1 MGRNARLDPSWLRG
15 NFGLFCD
22 DSAPAPTEQL
32 TRAQRASTIVQSQA
46 GVNMAA
52 SDPYK
57 EISTIV
63 KIAFVVALILGSYN
77 LWSFFNSS
85 RYQALC
91 GASFWEL
98 NRSELESCLDQKKEL
113 DK

>member
-1 MGRNARLDPSWLRG
+1 MANTNTST
-15 NFGLFCD
+15 
-22 DSAPAPTEQL
+22 APPV
-32 TRAQRASTIVQSQA
+32 S
-46 GVNMAA
+46 
-52 SDPYK
+52 
-57 EISTIV
+57 V
-63 KIAFVVALILGSYN
+63 KAFEIAFIVALILGSYN